1 MSESSPRTIVPADI
15 DNNIEAVA
23 AVDAGARAEALSW
36 VPNTKPKPRWDVHFG
51 GLEDDGEDSSAPHVT
66 FRT

>member
-1 MSESSPRTIVPADI
+1 MAANHLFRGILESSKMVPT
-15 DNNIEAVA
+15 VA
-23 AVDAGARAEALSW
+23 ENCLRQSRHLNRVE
-36 VPNTKPKPRWDVHFG
+36 TKPKPRWDVHFG